1 MILKII
7 LIFIAGF
14 VVDLLVTKYTSAV
27 AQRRVYRATALS
39 GMITIA
45 NFVLITVILK
55 DSAMDGLMNI
65 MAFAGGNSLGTFFA
79 MKKM

>member
-14 VVDLLVTKYTSAV
+14 LVDLLVTKYTSDV
-27 AQRRVYRATALS
+27 AQRRVYRATVLS
-39 GMITIA
+39 GLITIA

-55 DSAMDGLMNI
+55 DSTTDGLMNI
-65 MAFAGGNSLGTFFA
+65 MAFAGGNSLGTFLA
-79 MKKM
+79 MKQA